1 MNKAENVLL
10 TIVIPVFNEEAT
22 LGALYQKIAEVMN
35 SMSSTEYEII
45 FIDDGSTDD
54 SWQQICQVHSRA
66 PKQVRGFKFR
76 KSICTSFGVCGV

>member
-66 PKQVRGFKFR
+66 PKQVRG
-76 KSICTSFGVCGV
+76 